1 MVGDRVTGKMEI
13 PDERKPEYFRVLS
26 ETEEEVKKLLADH
39 GSAWDA
45 LTSRLL
51 FDSSLTGEQVDQ
63 LLAGLLGKREA

>member
-1 MVGDRVTGKMEI
+1 MESRN
-13 PDERKPEYFRVLS
+13 ERKEPEYFRVLS

-39 GSAWDA
+39 ARAWDA

-63 LLAGLLGKREA
+63 FLTGLLGQREV